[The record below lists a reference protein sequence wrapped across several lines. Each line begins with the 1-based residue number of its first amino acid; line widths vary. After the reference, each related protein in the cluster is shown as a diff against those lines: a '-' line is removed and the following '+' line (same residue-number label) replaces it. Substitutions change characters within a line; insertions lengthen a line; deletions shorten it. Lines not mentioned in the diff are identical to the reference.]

1 MGYRIKVQKVERPTN
16 TSFYINLPAA
26 LAESM
31 QVEKG
36 ETMEWFVE
44 DRDTFVL
51 KRMKPSKSM
60 LKKISK
66 GA

>member
-16 TSFYINLPAA
+16 TSFYVNLPAA

-44 DRDTFVL
+44 DRDTLVL
-51 KRMKPSKSM
+51 KRIKPSKSL
-60 LKKISK
+60 LKNN
-66 GA
+66 

>member
-1 MGYRIKVQKVERPTN
+1 MGYRVKVQKVERPTN

-36 ETMEWFVE
+36 ETLEWFVE
-44 DRDTFVL
+44 DRATFVL
-51 KRMKPSKSM
+51 KRTKQSKSL
-60 LKKISK
+60 LKSK
-66 GA
+66 

>member
-1 MGYRIKVQKVERPTN
+1 MGYRVKVQKVERPTN

-31 QVEKG
+31 QVAKG
-36 ETMEWFVE
+36 ETLEWFVE

-51 KRMKPSKSM
+51 KRTKPSKS
-60 LKKISK
+60 LLQHK
-66 GA
+66 

>member
-1 MGYRIKVQKVERPTN
+1 MGYRVKVQKVERPTN

-31 QVEKG
+31 QVAKG
-36 ETMEWFVE
+36 ETLEWFVE

-51 KRMKPSKSM
+51 KRTKPTKS
-60 LKKISK
+60 LLQHK
-66 GA
+66 